1 MKVFI
6 SYASKDLN
14 EAEKICSYLE
24 SYGKMCWIAPR
35 NIAVGKEYGEEI
47 IKGIESSDV
56 FVLVYS
62 MHSNSSPHV
71 LREVERAVGKKIP
84 VICYALDKTPMSK
97 SMEYFLLSTQF
108 LNAARRDT
116 TSLQL
121 LNESLDKFFTNTNSY
136 EKSVSA
142 TTHKP
147 HLPVW
152 KKRLVAL
159 GMIVIVAIATVGLVI
174 YGKNTRSKPEPDT
187 GTKISGNGAVQTG
200 SEKGTTS
207 SDSSDVKFPE
217 VQTGVSVFEAGDYI
231 QFGRYY
237 PPGYSK
243 EFDDGEISW
252 VITDINEQTGE
263 LTLVSQ
269 YILDIMPYDTAE
281 SGRFDR
287 DKAGNSY
294 DRNIRDTYSFEQMT
308 EFRGNS
314 AWETSNIRTWLNS
327 DKASVKYDDSA
338 PQDRG
343 SDEHANG
350 YNARSG
356 FLHDFHENEL
366 AILQEKTIR
375 TTMNALEPEAD
386 KNEFTL
392 SEGTFSEITAG
403 TLYKTT
409 TDRVYLLSI
418 EEVKEYADKGIFQP
432 FTKPTAS
439 AAASDKSSWLKFFNA
454 NGHSNYIW
462 CTRTPVSTASEL
474 VIVIYTGKAS
484 FEFKSYYAAA
494 SGFGLRPAIVI
505 KPAAFTLQG
514 EGTSQDP
521 YILKLQ

>member
-14 EAEKICSYLE
+14 EAEKICNYLE
-24 SYGKMCWIAPR
+24 NSGKICWIAPR

-108 LNAARRDT
+108 LNAGRRDT
-116 TSLQL
+116 ASLQL
-121 LNESLDKFFTNTNSY
+121 LNESLDKFFSNNSAY
-136 EKSVSA
+136 EKPVPAA
-142 TTHKP
+142 TQKP
-147 HLPVW
+147 SLPA
-152 KKRLVAL
+152 KKKAL
-159 GMIVIVAIATVGLVI
+159 AIIGVIAIVAVVTAVFVI
-174 YGKNTRSKPEPDT
+174 FGKKPGSNPDPDT
-187 GTKISGNGAVQTG
+187 GTGAVQTG
-200 SEKGTTS
+200 SLKNASGTETAG
-207 SDSSDVKFPE
+207 VNIPE
-217 VQTGVSVFEAGDYI
+217 IQSQVTVFEAGDYI

-269 YILDIMPYDTAE
+269 YILDIMPFDTAE
-281 SGRFDR
+281 SGKFDK

-294 DRNIRDTYSFEQMT
+294 DRNIRDTYSLEQMT

-314 AWETSNIRTWLNS
+314 DWEASNIRTWLNS
-327 DKASVKYDDSA
+327 DKASVKYNDSP

-343 SDEHANG
+343 SDEYANG
-350 YNARSG
+350 YNTRTG
-356 FLHDFHENEL
+356 FLHDFRENEL
-366 AILQEKTIR
+366 AILQEKTIK
-375 TTMNALEPEAD
+375 TTLNALEQDAD
-386 KNEFTL
+386 ENGFAL
-392 SEGTFSEITAG
+392 SKGTFSEITAG
-403 TLYKTT
+403 THYKTT
-409 TDRVYLLSI
+409 TDKVYLLSI

-439 AAASDKSSWLKFFNA
+439 AAASDNSFWLSVYSE
-454 NGHSNYIW
+454 NGNSNYIW
-462 CTRTPVSTASEL
+462 ATRTPVSTASEL
-474 VIVIYTGKAS
+474 VVTVYTGNDS
-484 FEFKSYYAAA
+484 FDFTSYYAAS
-494 SGFGLRPAIVI
+494 SGLGIRPAIVI
-505 KPAAFTLQG
+505 KPDAFTVQG

-521 YILKLQ
+521 FILKFQ